1 MSSRAPA
8 AAVPIACPGEAPVR
22 RARPPRRLPH
32 PAARPLPRPL
42 SVAAA
47 MAVLDELESGRIF
60 QNVVDRGEEL
70 RERLA
75 ALRDDIPLIWDV
87 RGLGLMIGAEL
98 RDAEGQPLPAE
109 TMQELKLAARDAGVL
124 LSISNTTV
132 ILTPPLVISSEES
145 E

>member
-1 MSSRAPA
+1 MT
-8 AAVPIACPGEAPVR
+8 
-22 RARPPRRLPH
+22 
-32 PAARPLPRPL
+32 
-42 SVAAA
+42 
-47 MAVLDELESGRIF
+47 VLDELESGRIF

-87 RGLGLMIGAEL
+87 LGLGLMIGAEL

-145 E
+145 EQLISVLEACIRPIAAHRRPFVTRR